1 MNIKDDV
8 KMLQVGTVE
17 RLTVDRETPLGYMLS
32 DGYLEDAV
40 FLHRNEV
47 EGEISVDDK
56 VEVFLYTDQKGRLS
70 ASMAIP
76 MGLEE
81 HEWMEVVDVV
91 PDLGVFINIG
101 ISKDALVPA
110 DDLPVFESIWPQVGD
125 HLLCRLKTDRRGMLI
140 GKLATQDVMLD
151 RSVIAPKSLLNNNIQ
166 GTVYR
171 LLKVGSYIVTN
182 EGYVGFIHNSERKEE
197 PRLGSVVEGRV
208 IDVKEDGTINV
219 SLLPRKQEAMTDD
232 AETIMMYLQSRN
244 GAMPYSDKSAPEDI
258 AERFNMSKAAFK
270 RALGKLMK
278 DGKITQSEGWTY
290 EKKE

>member
-1 MNIKDDV
+1 
-8 KMLQVGTVE
+8 MLQVGTVVN
-17 RLTVDRETPLGYMLS
+17 LSVDRETPLGYMLS

-47 EGEISVDDK
+47 EGEISMDDTVD
-56 VEVFLYTDQKGRLS
+56 VFLYTDQKGRLS

-76 MGLEE
+76 KGLDE

-101 ISKDALVPA
+101 ISKDALIPA

-140 GKLATQDVMLD
+140 GKLATHDVMLD
-151 RSVIAPKSLLNNNIQ
+151 RSVKAPSTLLNNNIQ
-166 GTVYR
+166 GAVYR

-208 IDVKEDGTINV
+208 IDVKEDGTVNV

-232 AETIMMYLQSRN
+232 SEMIMTYLQSRN

-258 AERFNMSKAAFK
+258 TERFNMSKAAFK